1 MEILLILFAV
11 IIVAAAATV
20 AMLSLSGVSLRDM
33 LADDQRLVVPY
44 TADSGFE
51 PHRAHPTDAGADL
64 CLAHSVVLQPGDR
77 KLADTGVHVAIP
89 AGYVGLLVPRS
100 SLPHKYG
107 VTLAN
112 SPGIIDS
119 DYRGEIKLNL
129 LNIDRKQ
136 VILPAGQRVAQL
148 LIMPIALAQFRYSA
162 ALPPTVRGD
171 GGHGST
177 GTGVAA

>member
-1 MEILLILFAV
+1 MLV
-11 IIVAAAATV
+11 VAAAATV
-20 AMLSLSGVSLRDM
+20 ALLSLSGVSIRDM
-33 LADDQRLVVPY
+33 LTDEQPLVVPY
-44 TADSGFE
+44 TAPSGLE

-64 CLAHSVVLQPGDR
+64 CLANTVVLQPSDR
-77 KLADTGVHVAIP
+77 KLAGTGVHVAIP
-89 AGYVGLLVPRS
+89 EGYVGLLVPRS

-136 VILPAGQRVAQL
+136 IILPAGQRVAQL
-148 LIMPIALAQFRYSA
+148 LIMPVELAQFRVTD
-162 ALPPTVRGD
+162 ALPTTVRGD
-171 GGHGST
+171 RKS
-177 GTGVAA
+177 VV